1 MLLGNRIGHRARRRP
16 GTRATQLRDEAMVVG
31 LLLYTTTGGFGAAL
45 LIARRCPPST
55 TPKPST

>member
-1 MLLGNRIGHRARRRP
+1 MLLGNRIGHRARGRP

-45 LIARRCPPST
+45 LIARR
-55 TPKPST
+55 